1 MRYSKRYEDATED
14 TKCRH
19 NRRFRGG
26 WWSASPV
33 RIVEIISTVDPE
45 TGSLGRVPDIFFDS
59 LTLPLH
65 QILRDDIAAGKD
77 IIFCFRE

>member
-1 MRYSKRYEDATED
+1 M
-14 TKCRH
+14 
-19 NRRFRGG
+19 
-26 WWSASPV
+26 